1 MKRYCNGNDPRSVIF
16 VSMDA
21 DEKTLAEPKRDGGW
35 FTFSGRMRR
44 REYWWKMFLIF
55 SALVGV
61 IVSAI
66 TLEHLAKTI
75 YRIEMPAD
83 VKAMLA
89 LGIVLV
95 TVLCSVLAIPVSV
108 RRLHD
113 FDLSGWWY
121 LAFFLP
127 SFIPDAP
134 IRSVASIALLLILGG
149 IDGTCGPNRFGP
161 DPKGRTTCCDVETE
175 VVQ

>member
-1 MKRYCNGNDPRSVIF
+1 MNST
-16 VSMDA
+16 
-21 DEKTLAEPKRDGGW
+21 EKTLVEPKQGGGW

-44 REYWWKMFLIF
+44 REYWWKMFLIV
-55 SALVGV
+55 SVLVGV
-61 IVSAI
+61 IVSVLA
-66 TLEHLAKTI
+66 LETIAKTI

-83 VKAMLA
+83 VVSMFAV
-89 LGIVLV
+89 GVILV
-95 TVLCSVLAIPVSV
+95 TILCAVLAIPVSV

-113 FDLSGWWY
+113 FDFSGWWY

-127 SFIPDAP
+127 RFIPDAP
-134 IRSVASIALLLILGG
+134 IRSVASIALLVILGG

>member
-1 MKRYCNGNDPRSVIF
+1 MNST
-16 VSMDA
+16 
-21 DEKTLAEPKRDGGW
+21 EKTLAEPKRDGGW

-44 REYWWKMFLIF
+44 REYWWKMFLIV
-55 SALVGV
+55 SVHVGV

-66 TLEHLAKTI
+66 TLEFIAKVV
-75 YRIEMPAD
+75 YRIEMPAG
-83 VKAMLA
+83 VKSMLV
-89 LGIVLV
+89 GIVIV
-95 TVLCSVLAIPVSV
+95 TTIFCNVFAIPVSV

-134 IRSVASIALLLILGG
+134 IRSVASIALLVILGG

>member
-1 MKRYCNGNDPRSVIF
+1 MRRWLG
-16 VSMDA
+16 MD
-21 DEKTLAEPKRDGGW
+21 DNEKISAESKQGGGW

-55 SALVGV
+55 SVLVGV
-61 IVSAI
+61 IVSVLA
-66 TLEHLAKTI
+66 LETIAKTI

-83 VKAMLA
+83 VMSMFAVCV
-89 LGIVLV
+89 ILV
-95 TVLCSVLAIPVSV
+95 AILCAVLAIPVSV

-113 FDLSGWWY
+113 FDFSGWWY

-127 SFIPDAP
+127 RFIPDVP

-161 DPKGRTTCCDVETE
+161 DPKGRTTRCDVETE

>member
-1 MKRYCNGNDPRSVIF
+1 M
-16 VSMDA
+16 
-21 DEKTLAEPKRDGGW
+21 
-35 FTFSGRMRR
+35 
-44 REYWWKMFLIF
+44 IF
-55 SALVGV
+55 SVLVGV
-61 IVSAI
+61 IVSVLA
-66 TLEHLAKTI
+66 LETIAKTI

-83 VKAMLA
+83 VVSMFAV
-89 LGIVLV
+89 GVILV
-95 TVLCSVLAIPVSV
+95 AILCAVLAIPVSV

-113 FDLSGWWY
+113 FNFSGWWY

-127 SFIPDAP
+127 RFIPDAP

>member
-1 MKRYCNGNDPRSVIF
+1 
-16 VSMDA
+16 MD
-21 DEKTLAEPKRDGGW
+21 DNEKTLVEPKQGSGW

-55 SALVGV
+55 SVLVGV
-61 IVSAI
+61 IVSVLA
-66 TLEHLAKTI
+66 LETIAKTI

-83 VKAMLA
+83 VVSMFAV
-89 LGIVLV
+89 GVILV
-95 TVLCSVLAIPVSV
+95 TILCAVLAIPVSV

>member
-1 MKRYCNGNDPRSVIF
+1 
-16 VSMDA
+16 MD
-21 DEKTLAEPKRDGGW
+21 DNEKTLVEPKQGSGW

-55 SALVGV
+55 SVLVGV
-61 IVSAI
+61 IVSVLA
-66 TLEHLAKTI
+66 LETIAKTI

-83 VKAMLA
+83 VVSMFAV
-89 LGIVLV
+89 GVILV
-95 TVLCSVLAIPVSV
+95 AILCAVLAIPVSV

-113 FDLSGWWY
+113 FNFSGWWY

-127 SFIPDAP
+127 RFIPDAP

>member
-1 MKRYCNGNDPRSVIF
+1 
-16 VSMDA
+16 MD
-21 DEKTLAEPKRDGGW
+21 DNEKTLAEPKRDGGW

-44 REYWWKMFLIF
+44 REYWWKMFLIV
-55 SALVGV
+55 SVLVGV

-66 TLEHLAKTI
+66 TLEFIAKVV
-75 YRIEMPAD
+75 YRIEMPAG
-83 VKAMLA
+83 VKSMLV
-89 LGIVLV
+89 GIVIV
-95 TVLCSVLAIPVSV
+95 TTIFCNVFAIPVSV

-161 DPKGRTTCCDVETE
+161 DPKGRTTRCDVETE

>member
-1 MKRYCNGNDPRSVIF
+1 
-16 VSMDA
+16 MD
-21 DEKTLAEPKRDGGW
+21 DNEKTLVAPKQGSGW

-44 REYWWKMFLIF
+44 REYWWKMFLIV
-55 SALVGV
+55 SVLVGV

-66 TLEHLAKTI
+66 TLEFIAKVV
-75 YRIEMPAD
+75 YRIEMPAG
-83 VKAMLA
+83 VKSMLV
-89 LGIVLV
+89 GIVIV
-95 TVLCSVLAIPVSV
+95 TTIFCNVFAIPVSV

-161 DPKGRTTCCDVETE
+161 DPKGRTTRCDVETE

>member
-1 MKRYCNGNDPRSVIF
+1 
-16 VSMDA
+16 MD
-21 DEKTLAEPKRDGGW
+21 DNEKISTEPKQDGGW

-44 REYWWKMFLIF
+44 REYWWKMFLIV
-55 SALVGV
+55 SVLVGV

-66 TLEHLAKTI
+66 TLEFIAKVV
-75 YRIEMPAD
+75 YRIEMPAG
-83 VKAMLA
+83 VKSMLV
-89 LGIVLV
+89 GIVIV
-95 TVLCSVLAIPVSV
+95 TTIFCNVFAIPVSV

-127 SFIPDAP
+127 DFIPDAP

-161 DPKGRTTCCDVETE
+161 DPKGRTMRCDVETE

>member
-1 MKRYCNGNDPRSVIF
+1 
-16 VSMDA
+16 
-21 DEKTLAEPKRDGGW
+21 
-35 FTFSGRMRR
+35 
-44 REYWWKMFLIF
+44 MFLIV
-55 SALVGV
+55 SVLVGV

-66 TLEHLAKTI
+66 TLEFIAKVV
-75 YRIEMPAD
+75 YRIEMPAG
-83 VKAMLA
+83 VKSMLV
-89 LGIVLV
+89 GIVIV
-95 TVLCSVLAIPVSV
+95 TTIFCNVFAIPVSV

>member
-1 MKRYCNGNDPRSVIF
+1 
-16 VSMDA
+16 MD
-21 DEKTLAEPKRDGGW
+21 DNEKISTEPKQDGGW

-44 REYWWKMFLIF
+44 REYWWKMFLIV
-55 SALVGV
+55 SVLVGV

-66 TLEHLAKTI
+66 TLEFIAKVV
-75 YRIEMPAD
+75 YRIEMPAG
-83 VKAMLA
+83 VKSMLV
-89 LGIVLV
+89 GIVIV
-95 TVLCSVLAIPVSV
+95 TTIFCNVFAIPVSV

-134 IRSVASIALLLILGG
+134 IRSVISIALIVLLGG

-161 DPKGRTTCCDVETE
+161 DPKGRTTRCDVETE

>member
-1 MKRYCNGNDPRSVIF
+1 
-16 VSMDA
+16 MD
-21 DEKTLAEPKRDGGW
+21 DNEKISTEPKQGGGW

-121 LAFFLP
+121 L
-127 SFIPDAP
+127 
-134 IRSVASIALLLILGG
+134 
-149 IDGTCGPNRFGP
+149 
-161 DPKGRTTCCDVETE
+161 
-175 VVQ
+175 

>member
-1 MKRYCNGNDPRSVIF
+1 M
-16 VSMDA
+16 
-21 DEKTLAEPKRDGGW
+21 
-35 FTFSGRMRR
+35 
-44 REYWWKMFLIF
+44 IF
-55 SALVGV
+55 SVLVGV
-61 IVSAI
+61 IVSVLA
-66 TLEHLAKTI
+66 LETIAKTI
-75 YRIEMPAD
+75 YRIEMPAA
-83 VKAMLA
+83 VMFMFAV
-89 LGIVLV
+89 GVILV
-95 TVLCSVLAIPVSV
+95 AILCAVLAIPVSV

-113 FDLSGWWY
+113 FDFSGWWY

-149 IDGTCGPNRFGP
+149 IDGTCGSNRFGP

>member
-1 MKRYCNGNDPRSVIF
+1 
-16 VSMDA
+16 MD
-21 DEKTLAEPKRDGGW
+21 DNEKTLAEPKRDGGW

-95 TVLCSVLAIPVSV
+95 TVLCAVLAIPVSV

-134 IRSVASIALLLILGG
+134 IRSVASIALLVILGG
-149 IDGTCGPNRFGP
+149 IDGTCGSNRFGP
-161 DPKGRTTCCDVETE
+161 DPKGRKAHCDVGTE
-175 VVQ
+175 VAE

>member
-1 MKRYCNGNDPRSVIF
+1 
-16 VSMDA
+16 MD
-21 DEKTLAEPKRDGGW
+21 DNEKTLVESKQGGGW

>member
-1 MKRYCNGNDPRSVIF
+1 
-16 VSMDA
+16 MD
-21 DEKTLAEPKRDGGW
+21 DNEKTLVEPKQGSGW

-55 SALVGV
+55 SVLVGV
-61 IVSAI
+61 IVSVLA
-66 TLEHLAKTI
+66 LETIAKAI
-75 YRIEMPAD
+75 YRIDMPAD
-83 VKAMLA
+83 VKSMLA
-89 LGIVLV
+89 VGVILV
-95 TVLCSVLAIPVSV
+95 TVLCAVLAIPVSV

-113 FDLSGWWY
+113 LNLSGWWY
-121 LAFFLP
+121 LAVFFLP
-127 SFIPDAP
+127 RFIPDAP

-161 DPKGRTTCCDVETE
+161 DPKGRTTRCDVETE

>member
-1 MKRYCNGNDPRSVIF
+1 
-16 VSMDA
+16 MD
-21 DEKTLAEPKRDGGW
+21 DNEKTLVEPKQGSGW

-55 SALVGV
+55 SVLVGV
-61 IVSAI
+61 IVSVLA
-66 TLEHLAKTI
+66 LETIAKTI

-83 VKAMLA
+83 VVSMFAV
-89 LGIVLV
+89 GVILV
-95 TVLCSVLAIPVSV
+95 TILCAVLAIPVSV

-113 FDLSGWWY
+113 FDFSGWWY

-127 SFIPDAP
+127 RFIPDAP
-134 IRSVASIALLLILGG
+134 IRSVASIALLVILGG

>member
-1 MKRYCNGNDPRSVIF
+1 
-16 VSMDA
+16 MDDNA
-21 DEKTLAEPKRDGGW
+21 KTSTEPKQDGGW

-66 TLEHLAKTI
+66 TLEFIAKVV
-75 YRIEMPAD
+75 YRIEMPAG
-83 VKAMLA
+83 VKSMLV
-89 LGIVLV
+89 GIVIV
-95 TVLCSVLAIPVSV
+95 TTIFCNVFAIPVSV

-161 DPKGRTTCCDVETE
+161 DPKGRTTRCDVETE

>member
-1 MKRYCNGNDPRSVIF
+1 
-16 VSMDA
+16 MD
-21 DEKTLAEPKRDGGW
+21 DNEKTLVEPKQGSGW

-44 REYWWKMFLIF
+44 REYWWKMFLIV
-55 SALVGV
+55 SVLVGV
-61 IVSAI
+61 IVSVLA
-66 TLEHLAKTI
+66 LETIAMTI

-83 VKAMLA
+83 VVSMFAV
-89 LGIVLV
+89 GVILV
-95 TVLCSVLAIPVSV
+95 TILCAVLAIPVSV

-113 FDLSGWWY
+113 FNLSGWWY

-134 IRSVASIALLLILGG
+134 IRSVASIALLVILGG

>member
-1 MKRYCNGNDPRSVIF
+1 
-16 VSMDA
+16 MD
-21 DEKTLAEPKRDGGW
+21 DNEKISTEPKQDGGW

-44 REYWWKMFLIF
+44 REYWWKMFLIV
-55 SALVGV
+55 SVLVGV

-66 TLEHLAKTI
+66 TLEFIAKVV
-75 YRIEMPAD
+75 YRIEMPAG
-83 VKAMLA
+83 VKSMLV
-89 LGIVLV
+89 GIVIV
-95 TVLCSVLAIPVSV
+95 TTIFCNVFAIPVSV

-134 IRSVASIALLLILGG
+134 IRSVISIALIVLLGG

-161 DPKGRTTCCDVETE
+161 DPKGRTMRCDVETE

>member
-1 MKRYCNGNDPRSVIF
+1 
-16 VSMDA
+16 MD
-21 DEKTLAEPKRDGGW
+21 DNEKTLVEPKQGSGW

-44 REYWWKMFLIF
+44 REYWWRMFLIF
-55 SALVGV
+55 SVLVGV
-61 IVSAI
+61 IVSVLA
-66 TLEHLAKTI
+66 LETIAKTI

-149 IDGTCGPNRFGP
+149 IDGTCGPNRFGS
-161 DPKGRTTCCDVETE
+161 DPKGRKAHCDVGTE
-175 VVQ
+175 VSEL